1 MLCVDVRQM
10 DQTSARQTKV
20 IKKIVATVA
29 SQALRSVIQSNV
41 QAVTSINILMALTVQ
56 SGNAEVNGA
65 RIAGSRANIEN
76 TVARRLRHR
85 LRLDAELGKHARCR
99 TPDTI
104 R

>member
-1 MLCVDVRQM
+1 M

-65 RIAGSRANIEN
+65 RISR
-76 TVARRLRHR
+76 
-85 LRLDAELGKHARCR
+85 
-99 TPDTI
+99 
-104 R
+104 